1 VSREPLHIVHGLAIP
16 EEEIDFTFTR
26 SGGPGGQNVN
36 KVNTRVT
43 LRFDVERSP
52 SLSAEQ
58 KRRIHARLATRIS
71 SAGIL
76 QVVSRKSRS
85 QAANR
90 DAAEERFAELLREA
104 LAPKLV
110 RKETATPVT
119 ARRDRLREK
128 RHRSL
133 IKRDRSPR
141 TEEED

>member
-1 VSREPLHIVHGLAIP
+1 VSREPLHILHGLAIP
-16 EEEIDFTFTR
+16 AEELRIRFSR

-43 LRFDVERSP
+43 LRFDVPGSP
-52 SLSAEQ
+52 SLSEEQ
-58 KRRIHARLATRIS
+58 KRRILARLSARIS

-90 DAAEERFAELLREA
+90 EAAEERFADLLRGA

-110 RKETATPVT
+110 RKKTASPPA

-128 RHRSL
+128 KHRSA
-133 IKRDRSPR
+133 IKRERSRPAD
-141 TEEED
+141 ESG